1 MNYLMDANTY
11 IQAKNEYYNMD
22 VFPGYWV
29 WLDTQFELG
38 NIASVSMVYNEL
50 ISYGDKLSSWIKLRK
65 EHFIDVSDDDTQTVF
80 GDIMSF
86 ISDGDYTVKDRDV
99 FSSGA
104 DPWLIAK
111 ASVINATVVTLESMV
126 PGNSKK
132 VKIPNICKQFDVEFI
147 NTFRLLRLLE
157 ARFLLEK

>member
-1 MNYLMDANTY
+1 
-11 IQAKNEYYNMD
+11 
-22 VFPGYWV
+22 
-29 WLDTQFELG
+29 
-38 NIASVSMVYNEL
+38 
-50 ISYGDKLSSWIKLRK
+50 
-65 EHFIDVSDDDTQTVF
+65 
-80 GDIMSF
+80 MSF

-157 ARFLLEK
+157 ARFLLDK